1 MIKIILEKRA
11 LVSNTRNV
19 TATIIAILTALVLGA
34 IFIQINGVNP
44 LEAYSKIFLRV
55 ICSSY
60 GLSEALVKMIPL
72 IFTGLAVAV
81 ALENKVWNIGAEG
94 QYLMG
99 AFFVTAYVLNCPQLP
114 LIINIPIIIIISIV
128 GGAIWALI
136 PALLKVKFAINEVI
150 TSLLMNYIALNIVD
164 YFVYGPWIGPDHF
177 PKTKVFADNALLPQ
191 IGFGRLHSGLF
202 MALFFVIL
210 IYIVFKYTPFGYKAR
225 LIGSSAK
232 AGNYA
237 GFKVNKMVFVIFL
250 MSGALA
256 GIAGMNDLC
265 GLQHRLLNT
274 FSAGYG
280 YTGIIVAWLSKSNP
294 FIICFFAFFLSVIIT
309 GAEIIQISMGLPAS
323 IGVILQ
329 GLLLFSILGA
339 ELFKNYKIK
348 IIKDK

>member
-1 MIKIILEKRA
+1 MYKVILEKRA
-11 LVSNTRNV
+11 LPSKLRNF
-19 TATIIAILTALVLGA
+19 LTTLGA
-34 IFIQINGVNP
+34 IIAALILGGIFISINGVNP
-44 LEAYSKIFLRV
+44 FLAYGKIFLRV

-99 AFFVTAYVLNCPQLP
+99 AFFVTAYVLHGPQLP
-114 LIINIPIIIIISIV
+114 AIINIPIIILISII
-128 GGAIWALI
+128 GGALWSLI
-136 PALLKVKFAINEVI
+136 PAFLKVKYVINEVI
-150 TSLLMNYIALNIVD
+150 TSLLMNYVALNIVD
-164 YFVYGPWIGPDHF
+164 YFVYGPWLGPDNF
-177 PKTKVFADNALLPQ
+177 PKTKLFPTTAQLPQ
-191 IGFGRLHSGLF
+191 IGFGRLHTGLF
-202 MALFFVIL
+202 LALFCVIL
-210 IYIVFKYTPFGYKAR
+210 IYIVLKYSKFGYRIR
-225 LIGSSAK
+225 LIGSSSK

-237 GFKVNKMVFVIFL
+237 GFHVNNTKFIVFLI
-250 MSGALA
+250 SGALA

-309 GAEIIQISMGLPAS
+309 GAEIIQISMGLPQS
-323 IGVILQ
+323 IGIILQ

-348 IIKDK
+348 FIKD